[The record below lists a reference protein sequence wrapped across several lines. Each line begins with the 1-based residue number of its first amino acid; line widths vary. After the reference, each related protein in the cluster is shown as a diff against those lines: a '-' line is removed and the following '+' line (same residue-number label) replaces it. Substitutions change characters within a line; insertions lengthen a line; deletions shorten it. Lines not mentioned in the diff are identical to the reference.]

1 MRGSLMRRFTRQQHA
16 LILEGRTNKEAVAE
30 YARCGLTVSQ
40 PLVNYWRK
48 IFVDNEGKLSTTDNI
63 LKETRK
69 LRKPDPDDDTG
80 VLPDLSRMYH
90 CILHIPDQH
99 IPYHHKDMLPF
110 LRAVKQAFQ
119 PDLVVNAGDE
129 VDMHAMSFHDTDPN
143 LHAAGHE
150 LEAAKPVLKQLHDL
164 FPQQLVCS
172 SNHGS
177 MLFRKAKAHG
187 IPVQMLKSY
196 REVLFPKMNAEG
208 WSWAYEWV
216 VKTPLGDVMFR
227 HQSADPKSDA
237 AHNRCNLLVGHNHG
251 RFGIEYAASSDYLY
265 WGATGGCLIDN
276 DAMAFAYGKHTKNKP
291 IVGCTVILEG
301 RPMLIPMVL
310 DNEGNWIGRL

>member
-1 MRGSLMRRFTRQQHA
+1 
-16 LILEGRTNKEAVAE
+16 
-30 YARCGLTVSQ
+30 
-40 PLVNYWRK
+40 
-48 IFVDNEGKLSTTDNI
+48 
-63 LKETRK
+63 
-69 LRKPDPDDDTG
+69 
-80 VLPDLSRMYH
+80 
-90 CILHIPDQH
+90 
-99 IPYHHKDMLPF
+99 
-110 LRAVKQAFQ
+110 
-119 PDLVVNAGDE
+119 
-129 VDMHAMSFHDTDPN
+129 
-143 LHAAGHE
+143 
-150 LEAAKPVLKQLHDL
+150 
-164 FPQQLVCS
+164 
-172 SNHGS
+172 

-208 WSWAYEWV
+208 WSWAYEWIIN
-216 VKTPLGDVMFR
+216 TPLGRVMFR

-251 RFGIEYAASSDYLY
+251 KFGIEYAASSDYLY